1 MNKDTNV
8 KLCLG
13 KPKVIDS
20 STLAMSLHSTRAG
33 RLGQVLISV
42 NTIAIYGGAVE
53 TPPEIMEKLKEQL
66 TPEKITSFKLNR
78 KEIAPQ

>member
-1 MNKDTNV
+1 MSKDTND

-20 STLAMSLHSTRAG
+20 STLAMGLYSTRAG

-66 TPEKITSFKLNR
+66 TPEMITSFKLSG
-78 KEIAPQ
+78 KK